1 MPDLRP
7 GPYRSTLKVLARLRA
22 RGPAEVASTA
32 VARVRAAWSSDDVL
46 VILARGA
53 AGAPEAPAG
62 DGFEFREATAADGAA
77 YARDVGT
84 DSPAGFRIRLTQ
96 ATRCFVIERDGRI
109 VHATWVTRRAAWTRE
124 VGAYLKPPP
133 GDAYTYE
140 SFTAPEARG
149 QGLYPHALGRMCA
162 WLAPRGVGR
171 VWVGVE
177 RGNAPSLRA
186 VAKAGFEPVCELA
199 FGRRRGRLRVDAPSG
214 PRAGECAG
222 LLADR
227 P

>member
-7 GPYRSTLKVLARLRA
+7 GPYRSTLKLLARVRA
-22 RGPAEVASTA
+22 RGPGEVVRTGVERA
-32 VARVRAAWSSDDVL
+32 RAAWSSDDVL
-46 VILARGA
+46 VILVRDA
-53 AGAPEAPAG
+53 AGGPEPPAPEG
-62 DGFEFREATAADGAA
+62 YRFREATAADGPA

-96 ATRCFVIERDGRI
+96 ATRCFVIERGGRI
-109 VHATWVTRRAAWTRE
+109 VHATWATRRAAWTRE
-124 VGAYLKPPP
+124 IGAYLKAPP

-149 QGLYPHALGRMCA
+149 LGLYPHALGQLCA
-162 WLAPRGVGR
+162 WLAARDVRR

-177 RGNAPSLRA
+177 RGNVPSLRA
-186 VAKAGFEPVCELA
+186 VAKAGFEPACELS
-199 FGRRRGRLRVDAPSG
+199 FGRRRGRPWVGRPTG
-214 PRAGECAG
+214 PAADECAA
-222 LLADR
+222 LLSDR